1 MHWDAPMKK
10 GKSPAPM
17 EFIFRRQM
25 KTISKI
31 ISDGGKC
38 GENYNGDDMINT
50 DWGRYLPYTG

>member
-1 MHWDAPMKK
+1 
-10 GKSPAPM
+10 M